1 MSRVPWHL
9 FEERQPRAHLVVGAL
24 SDLAAG
30 GDDLATTLN
39 LLKRLIRE
47 LKFKGDYAAT
57 VSREAGRPEIYLA
70 FDDEGEAKQFA
81 SAFEAG
87 PAASHAGWA
96 SQRAIELGSAKLA
109 TMEASLPTPETKPR
123 RQREADGLRVVP
135 GLRRAANSRY
145 D

>member
-1 MSRVPWHL
+1 MSRVPWNL
-9 FEERQPRAHLVVGAL
+9 FQERQPRVHLVVAAL
-24 SDLAAG
+24 ANVATD
-30 GDDLATTLN
+30 GDDLAATLN

-81 SAFEAG
+81 SAFQAG
-87 PAASHAGWA
+87 PVASHAGGA

-109 TMEASLPTPETKPR
+109 TIEASLPTPKTKPR
-123 RQREADGLRVVP
+123 RQTEADGLRVVP